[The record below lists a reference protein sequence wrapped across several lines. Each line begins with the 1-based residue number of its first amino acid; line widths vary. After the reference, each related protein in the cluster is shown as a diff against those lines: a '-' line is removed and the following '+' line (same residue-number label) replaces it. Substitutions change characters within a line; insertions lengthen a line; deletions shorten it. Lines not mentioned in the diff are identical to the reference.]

1 MELTKRIEIECENSK
16 RGERKNG
23 IRESKP
29 KKSREKM
36 RMNHRE
42 RKQKRDK
49 KMVQFSLN
57 ISVAKVDGPTI
68 HGLVTLAS
76 HCPEISSISSETLVN
91 FFYFQLHCLESNE
104 TILYFFLIFKFYT
117 RV

>member
-1 MELTKRIEIECENSK
+1 MELTTRIEIECENSK

-42 RKQKRDK
+42 RKRKRNK
-49 KMVQFSLN
+49 EIVQFSLN
-57 ISVAKVDGPTI
+57 ISVAKVGGPNLTI
-68 HGLVTLAS
+68 KKTD
-76 HCPEISSISSETLVN
+76 C
-91 FFYFQLHCLESNE
+91 Q
-104 TILYFFLIFKFYT
+104 IFKNTAT
-117 RV
+117 RSLQDIYLRHKNPGKTKS